1 MMKMTR
7 IALIAASLAVCSF
20 TAQAANV
27 EAAPSPSQDPLVQH
41 LKLSNDQIKKIDALH
56 QTLEQ
61 NVSKI
66 PMTGVK
72 DGALIEM
79 FQTGKWDEST
89 VKNQLAAFS
98 KIEEQTR
105 YYRVK
110 YYFDVSQVLTA
121 EQRKQVKTDMANALA
136 N

>member
-7 IALIAASLAVCSF
+7 IALAAASLVVCSF

-27 EAAPSPSQDPLVQH
+27 EAAPTPAQDPLVQH
-41 LKLSNDQIKKIDALH
+41 LKLSPEQVKKIEGLH
-56 QTLEQ
+56 QQLAD

-72 DGALIEM
+72 DGALIDM
-79 FQTGKWDEST
+79 FHAGKWDEST

-110 YYFDVSQVLTA
+110 YYFDVSQVLTP
-121 EQRKQVKTDMANALA
+121 EQRTQVKSDMAEVMA

>member
-1 MMKMTR
+1 
-7 IALIAASLAVCSF
+7 
-20 TAQAANV
+20 
-27 EAAPSPSQDPLVQH
+27 
-41 LKLSNDQIKKIDALH
+41 
-56 QTLEQ
+56 
-61 NVSKI
+61 
-66 PMTGVK
+66 MTGVK

-110 YYFDVSQVLTA
+110 YNFDVSQVLTA

>member
-41 LKLSNDQIKKIDALH
+41 LKLSNEQINKIKELH
-56 QTLEQ
+56 QQLEQ

-66 PMTGVK
+66 PMTCVK
-72 DGALIEM
+72 DGALIDM
-79 FQTGKWDEST
+79 FQAGKWDEST
-89 VKNQLAAFS
+89 VKSQLSAFS
-98 KIEEQTR
+98 KIEQQAR

-110 YYFDVSQVLTA
+110 YYFDVSQVLTP

-136 N
+136 E

>member
-41 LKLSNDQIKKIDALH
+41 LKLSNEQINKIKELH
-56 QTLEQ
+56 QQLEQ

-72 DGALIEM
+72 DGALIDM
-79 FQTGKWDEST
+79 FQAGKWDEHGE
-89 VKNQLAAFS
+89 KP
-98 KIEEQTR
+98 
-105 YYRVK
+105 
-110 YYFDVSQVLTA
+110 
-121 EQRKQVKTDMANALA
+121 ALCLQ
-136 N
+136 

>member
-27 EAAPSPSQDPLVQH
+27 EAATSPSQDPLVQH
-41 LKLSNDQIKKIDALH
+41 LKLSNEQINKIKELH
-56 QTLEQ
+56 QQLEQ

-72 DGALIEM
+72 DGALIDM
-79 FQTGKWDEST
+79 FQAGKWDEST
-89 VKNQLAAFS
+89 VKSQLSAFS
-98 KIEEQTR
+98 KIEQQAR

-110 YYFDVSQVLTA
+110 YYFDVSQVLTP

-136 N
+136 E

>member
-41 LKLSNDQIKKIDALH
+41 LKLSNEQINKIKELH
-56 QTLEQ
+56 QQLEQ

-72 DGALIEM
+72 DGALIDM
-79 FQTGKWDEST
+79 FQAGKWDEST
-89 VKNQLAAFS
+89 VKSQLSAFS
-98 KIEEQTR
+98 KIEQQAR

-110 YYFDVSQVLTA
+110 YYFNVSQVLTP

-136 N
+136 E